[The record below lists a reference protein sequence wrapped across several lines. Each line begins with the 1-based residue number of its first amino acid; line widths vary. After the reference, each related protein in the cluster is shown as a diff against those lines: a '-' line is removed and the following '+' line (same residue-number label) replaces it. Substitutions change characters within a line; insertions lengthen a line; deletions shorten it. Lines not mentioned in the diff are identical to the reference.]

1 MAETR
6 RNIVKARL
14 GSRQPGAQGA
24 DSRRE
29 KGLKRMSD
37 RQKEKRLLSVAAKRA
52 LHAYQGH
59 LHANSGN
66 SFRFDWSDSDRF
78 EAFVTQRGMGEFEIS
93 ASVEIARQT
102 IELWD
107 LALATKTLID
117 GSGNRLAIASPDGFP
132 PIEELAVRSL
142 TWMCLHEMMHAHLGH
157 LDLIGRA
164 HLAEFE
170 KAEDREKTKV
180 GRPRWVEELDTDQR
194 ALVRPCLELQAD
206 NDASALLL
214 GDLTEEGWVAFRVDA
229 ACIFV
234 MMALMD
240 RTEKRNLSGQRFYPL
255 VATRFFTLFSQLF
268 QYWLYED
275 AELVERDGESF
286 VVSARSRDTDGF
298 MRFAKEVLALSLSD
312 LITIALFADA
322 REFIDDMGQ
331 GKPFFADLYAIQYA
345 ENLND
350 AVLETRAAQEWRRLY
365 GVNEAIMR
373 LSGLREDRPTLSADR
388 SRPR

>member
-1 MAETR
+1 
-6 RNIVKARL
+6 
-14 GSRQPGAQGA
+14 
-24 DSRRE
+24 
-29 KGLKRMSD
+29 MSD
-37 RQKEKRLLSVAAKRA
+37 RRKEKRLLSVAAKRA

-59 LHANSGN
+59 LRADSGN
-66 SFRFDWSDSDRF
+66 SFRFDWSDRDRF
-78 EAFVTQRGMGEFEIS
+78 EAFVTQRGVGEFEIS

-170 KAEDREKTKV
+170 KAGDREKTKV
-180 GRPRWVEELDTDQR
+180 GRPRWMEGLDTDQR

-214 GDLTEEGWVAFRVDA
+214 GDLTEEGCVAFRVDA

-240 RTEKRNLSGQRFYPL
+240 RTEKQHPSEQRFYPL

-286 VVSARSRDTDGF
+286 VVSARSQDTEGF
-298 MRFAKEVLALSLSD
+298 MRFAKEVLALSLND

-365 GVNEAIMR
+365 GANEAIMR

-388 SRPR
+388 SGPR